1 MYQAM
6 ISEIVKNKL
15 ENFKSSFDEISK
27 KMSPNELLKNSESF
41 GISGDKRE
49 LEKIINSGRHG
60 FIRTD
65 VDKKTE
71 DIKIN
76 EKSKYSD
83 KINKSIATEEE
94 LDIYLEAN
102 IKETTVNDKPA
113 LIREDIDYE
122 QVDEDTKETNLE
134 KMEKGKAPLDKD
146 GNPIELHHIGQKA
159 DSPLAELTRDEHRGG
174 KGNDSVLHD
183 KTQNSEIDRKEF
195 SKEKAEHWK
204 ARAEEIKEGRQK

>member
-6 ISEIVKNKL
+6 ISEIAKNK
-15 ENFKSSFDEISK
+15 EVFKTSFDEVNK
-27 KMSPNELLKNSESF
+27 KLSPNELLKNSRSF
-41 GISGDKRE
+41 GISGNKRE
-49 LEKIINSGRHG
+49 VEEIMNSCRCG
-60 FIRTD
+60 FARAD
-65 VDKKTE
+65 VEKKTE

-76 EKSKYSD
+76 DKSKYSD
-83 KINKSIATEEE
+83 EINENIATEKE
-94 LDIYLEAN
+94 LDVYLDAN
-102 IKETTVNDKPA
+102 LKETTVNDKPT
-113 LIREDIDYE
+113 LIREDIDYD
-122 QVDEDTKETNLE
+122 QVDEDTGETNLE

-159 DSPLAELTRDEHRGG
+159 DSPLAELTRDEHRG

-204 ARAEEIKEGRQK
+204 ARAEEIKEGR